1 MRYILIIAISLVIFL
16 LLSREVHPPTQR
28 LISQEKILAFGD
40 SLTFGHGVNTE
51 QSYPA
56 VLAQLSGHPV
66 INGGK
71 SAETSA
77 QGLRRLPDILRD
89 SDVKVMILCY
99 GGNDIL
105 QRRSREALRENLIDM
120 ITMAKSRDIQILLI
134 GVPDISLVGLSA
146 LPLYKEIA
154 KEEEIPYIETM
165 LEDILSDS
173 SLKGDRIHPNAR
185 GYHKM
190 AEEIYQALLKYGIL

>member
-1 MRYILIIAISLVIFL
+1 MF
-16 LLSREVHPPTQR
+16 LSREELPPAQR
-28 LISQEKILAFGD
+28 LVSQDKILAFGD
-40 SLTFGHGVNTE
+40 SLTFGHGVDRE

-66 INGGK
+66 INEGV
-71 SAETSA
+71 SAEASA
-77 QGLRRLPDILRD
+77 EGLSRLPAILQN
-89 SDVKVMILCY
+89 SDAKVMILCY

-105 QRRSREALRENLIDM
+105 QRRSREALRENLIAM
-120 ITMAKSRDIQILLI
+120 ITMAKSRDMQILLI
-134 GVPDISLVGLSA
+134 GVPDISIVGLST
-146 LPLYKEIA
+146 LPLYKEVA
-154 KEEEIPYIETM
+154 REEGIPYMESM

-173 SLKGDRIHPNAR
+173 SLKGDRIHPNAL